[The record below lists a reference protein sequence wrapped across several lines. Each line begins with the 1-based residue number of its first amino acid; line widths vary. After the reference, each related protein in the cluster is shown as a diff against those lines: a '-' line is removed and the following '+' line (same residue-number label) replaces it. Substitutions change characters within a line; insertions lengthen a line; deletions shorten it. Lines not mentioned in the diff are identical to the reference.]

1 MDRRY
6 INGVGLG
13 IGYVNWLL
21 RRSRIFHEAKLI
33 YLLLQALIWPPLL
46 KVGHGLQVEVSRR
59 WRNGN
64 FWGCVLGASLELP
77 PLFLANN
84 PLRPGLFF

>member
-21 RRSRIFHEAKLI
+21 RRSHVFHEAKLI
-33 YLLLQALIWPPLL
+33 YLLLQGQPRRSDFLFCYNRCFKRDLL
-46 KVGHGLQVEVSRR
+46 QMNYE
-59 WRNGN
+59 
-64 FWGCVLGASLELP
+64 LGRD
-77 PLFLANN
+77 FLD
-84 PLRPGLFF
+84 G